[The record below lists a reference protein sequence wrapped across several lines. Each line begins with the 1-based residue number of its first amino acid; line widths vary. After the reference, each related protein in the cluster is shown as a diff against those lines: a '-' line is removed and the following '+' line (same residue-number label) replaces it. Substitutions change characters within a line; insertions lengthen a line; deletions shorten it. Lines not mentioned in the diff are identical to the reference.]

1 MLVGVALL
9 LSARARARAKAL
21 VRLTAYL
28 LVVGIGL
35 VAVGLRAAR
44 AEAGKAGLALGRQ
57 LLPLLELESER
68 TTIHINGQSLF
79 VSSVVVDG
87 TPSAILDRFEH
98 ECSGTSGRAE
108 DWPKAA
114 GARTNAPGSRLAMPR
129 LEVFRREAGEREGV
143 VFCFAHGER
152 AFADAAARYRETH
165 DLGAFGSLRY
175 AYATRTDDHRVRV
188 VATWTEGSF
197 RLDARTPSGE
207 AEGSDPQAAP
217 RPPGSRRLL
226 SATLGEAPYGMYS
239 FSSSD
244 APEAVIGF
252 YDRALGQAEWVAITP
267 PPDVNGTSGPRGSA
281 RSYVKDGVQ
290 LLVSAVPDRDQRT
303 LVSIGELGAQR
314 AQK

>member
-1 MLVGVALL
+1 ML
-9 LSARARARAKAL
+9 LSARARARAKSL

-68 TTIHINGQSLF
+68 STIHINGQSLF

-98 ECSGTSGRAE
+98 ECSGTSGRADAE
-108 DWPKAA
+108 QWPKAA
-114 GARTNAPGSRLAMPR
+114 GARTNAPGSRPFVPR

-152 AFADAAARYRETH
+152 AFADAALRYRETR

-175 AYATRTDDHRVRV
+175 VYATRTDDQRVRV

-197 RLDARTPSGE
+197 RLDAQTPSGE

-226 SATLGEAPYGMYS
+226 SATLGKAPYGMYS

-252 YDRALGQAEWVAITP
+252 YDRVLGHAEWVAITP
-267 PPDVNGTSGPRGSA
+267 PPDVTGTTGPRGAA

-290 LLVSAVPDRDQRT
+290 LLVSAIPDRDQRT
-303 LVSIGELGAQR
+303 LVSIGELGAQT
-314 AQK
+314 AQKW